1 MKFNSIEVLKLAL
14 LTTLIIAVIAFLAG
28 AGATFFYLR
37 HLEDNESGTGDLQ
50 RKLEKSE
57 QRLKRYQQEV
67 SEHFITVSHLTTN
80 VAQSYRQ
87 IHEHLATSAIRLAS
101 PEIGRQLLKSGG
113 SSLSLVD
120 ADGNPLVSAEDLEA
134 PRDYAPKVPGG
145 ILSEAYGLVDG
156 DDETDAFT
164 EDSESTDE
172 ESRDPTEII
181 S

>member
-1 MKFNSIEVLKLAL
+1 MAI
-14 LTTLIIAVIAFLAG
+14 LTTFIIATIAFLAG

-37 HLEDNESGTGDLQ
+37 YIEDDGPVNGDLQ
-50 RKLEKSE
+50 RKLEKSD
-57 QRLKRYQQEV
+57 QKLKQYQQEV

-113 SSLSLVD
+113 SSLSLID
-120 ADGNPLVSAEDLEA
+120 ADGNPLVSAEDIEA

-145 ILSEAYGLVDG
+145 ILSEAYGLVD
-156 DDETDAFT
+156 DEVVDFT
-164 EDSESTDE
+164 EDLNVTDE
-172 ESRDPTEII
+172 ENRDPTEII
-181 S
+181 N

>member
-1 MKFNSIEVLKLAL
+1 MAL

-67 SEHFITVSHLTTN
+67 SEHFIAVSHLTTN

>member
-1 MKFNSIEVLKLAL
+1 VKFNLIEVLKLAI
-14 LTTLIIAVIAFLAG
+14 LTTFIIVAVAFLAG

-37 HLEDNESGTGDLQ
+37 HIEDEGSVNGDLQ
-50 RKLEKSE
+50 RKLEKSD
-57 QRLKRYQQEV
+57 QKLKRYQQEV

-120 ADGNPLVSAEDLEA
+120 ADGNPLVSAEDIEA

-145 ILSEAYGLVDG
+145 VLSEAYGLVD
-156 DDETDAFT
+156 DEVVDFT
-164 EDSESTDE
+164 EDLDASDE
-172 ESRDPTEII
+172 EDKDPTERIN
-181 S
+181 

>member
-1 MKFNSIEVLKLAL
+1 VKFNSIEVLKLAL

-67 SEHFITVSHLTTN
+67 SEHFIAVSHLTTN

>member
-67 SEHFITVSHLTTN
+67 SEHFIAVSHLTTN